1 MRNNIRVGFSL
12 NGKHTYHDY
21 GLYLSEPPDFGAPE
35 PRLSLVEIP
44 GRDGFLDYTEAATG
58 EVKYSNRQM
67 RLVFAT
73 EIRRDKRE
81 ALRSELWSD
90 LHGQMAEIIYDLDPD
105 WYYTGRCSVTF
116 DGVMD
121 WKMKVVI
128 SVDAKPYKLARD
140 LTIFSVAPTSF
151 AAETI
156 FLGKGTEAQ
165 HINSIF
171 EFGTRNFPQLDL
183 TQFSALQVRWQD
195 NTAWGSPTYQ
205 IVDGDGEV
213 FSDDLDAE
221 VIGSGFYGLD
231 LATSEI
237 AGITKSRVYRILCWG
252 RSLVELYGITTASAS
267 VMVPVERMTVVP
279 VWSASAAVTAFV
291 NGRKFAIP
299 AGASQNYDCQLR
311 AGENQVS
318 FIADSTDVAIDLQY
332 RNGRL

>member
-1 MRNNIRVGFSL
+1 MRNDIRVGFSL

-21 GLYLSEPPDFGAPE
+21 GMYLSEPPDFGTPE
-35 PRLSLVEIP
+35 PKLSLVDIP

-67 RLVFAT
+67 RFVFAT

-90 LHGQMAEIIYDLDPD
+90 LQGQMAEIVYDLDPD
-105 WYYTGRCSVTF
+105 WYYIGRCSVAF

-121 WKMKVVI
+121 WKMKIVI
-128 SVDAKPYKLARD
+128 TVDAKPYKLARD
-140 LTIFSVAPTSF
+140 LTIFSVAPSSF

-171 EFGTRNFPQLDL
+171 EFGTRNSPQLDL
-183 TQFSALQVRWQD
+183 TQFSTLTFLWPYPEMYGV
-195 NTAWGSPTYQ
+195 PYLQ
-205 IVDGDGEV
+205 IVDGNGDV
-213 FSDDLDAE
+213 FNGTAYGAISTVLD
-221 VIGSGFYGLD
+221 VDNI
-231 LATSEI
+231 T
-237 AGITKSRVYRILCWG
+237 GINKSRVYRILVQN
-252 RSLVELYGITTASAS
+252 RSKGVLQGTTLASAS

-299 AGASQNYDCQLR
+299 AGASQNYECQLR
-311 AGENQVS
+311 AGNNQVS
-318 FIADSTDVAIDLQY
+318 FIADSANTTIDIQY